1 MLASTCDWYV
11 DYTFNQSYAQRKC
24 EAAPSILGF
33 ISYLAPHHVLPIFG
47 ALNAQIMGV
56 TSRGFMC

>member
-1 MLASTCDWYV
+1 MLASTCDWFA

-24 EAAPSILGF
+24 QARASF
-33 ISYLAPHHVLPIFG
+33 LALINHRALQHVLPIFG

-56 TSRGFMC
+56 TSRGFMY